1 MHTPLPLVP
10 FLSSLVCF
18 FVVAGPA
25 VAVVV
30 VPTLLL
36 PVVVVDA
43 VAVAAAIAVVAVFA
57 VAAAVAFVDLRLL
70 VALVVHTVGSSEHTA
85 GPFFAECDRFGC
97 ASRLPSVPSCPWL
110 VGVPYRGQALC

>member
-1 MHTPLPLVP
+1 M
-10 FLSSLVCF
+10 CF

-43 VAVAAAIAVVAVFA
+43 VAVADAIAVAVF
-57 VAAAVAFVDLRLL
+57 VVAFADLRLL
-70 VALVVHTVGSSEHTA
+70 VALVVHTVGSY
-85 GPFFAECDRFGC
+85 GC